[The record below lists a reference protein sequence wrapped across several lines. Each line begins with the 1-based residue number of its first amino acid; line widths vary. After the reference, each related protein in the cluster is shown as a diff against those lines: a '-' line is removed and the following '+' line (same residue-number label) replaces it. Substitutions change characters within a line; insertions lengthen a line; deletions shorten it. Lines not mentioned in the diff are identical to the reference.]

1 MIETQDEKTGWIHS
15 LVETAKTVA
24 IVAVVFLVP
33 RTVFCQPFTIPSESM
48 QPTLMVG
55 DYLLVSK
62 YPYGWSRHSIMLSPP
77 VGHGRLM
84 AKAPERG
91 DIVVFK
97 KPSDG
102 RTDVI
107 KRVIGLPGDRIQMIG
122 GVLQINGAA
131 VAQTLTGIDADG
143 SPGGYPIPVRHL
155 RETLPNGR
163 TYATNSFGTDTPAAS
178 TGVYT
183 VPAGCYFV
191 MGDNRDNS
199 ADSRFNPGST
209 PSGYASCPWDVAR
222 DAALP
227 PELGMG
233 FIPAENLVGR
243 AERVLFSWNGHG
255 LRLDRTLRKL
265 PAPKVG

>member
-1 MIETQDEKTGWIHS
+1 MATKPRWAEGLI
-15 LVETAKTVA
+15 ETAKTVA
-24 IVAVVFLVP
+24 IVVVVFLVP

-48 QPTLMVG
+48 QPTLLVG
-55 DYLLVSK
+55 DYILVSK
-62 YPYGWSRHSIMLSPP
+62 YPYGWSRHSITLSPP

-84 AKAPERG
+84 EKAPERG

-107 KRVIGLPGDRIQMIG
+107 KRVIGLPGDRVQMID
-122 GVLQINGAA
+122 GVLHINGAA
-131 VAQTLTGIDADG
+131 TTQTLTGIDADG
-143 SPGGYPIPVRHL
+143 APDAYPIPVRHL

-163 TYATNSFGTDTPAAS
+163 TYATNSFGAKTTAAN

-199 ADSRFNPGST
+199 ADSRFNPGGAAK
-209 PSGYASCPWDVAR
+209 GYASCPWDVAR
-222 DAALP
+222 DADLP

-233 FIPAENLVGR
+233 FVPAENLVGR
-243 AERVLFSWNGHG
+243 AERVLFSWNDHG
-255 LRLDRTLRKL
+255 LRLDRTFRKL

>member
-1 MIETQDEKTGWIHS
+1 MTKPRWAEGLIET
-15 LVETAKTVA
+15 LKTVA
-24 IVAVVFLVP
+24 LVLVVALVP
-33 RTVFCQPFTIPSESM
+33 RTVFSQPFTIPSESM
-48 QPTLMVG
+48 EPTLMVG
-55 DYLLVSK
+55 DYILVSK
-62 YPYGWSRHSIMLSPP
+62 YPYGWSRHSIPLSPP
-77 VGHGRLM
+77 IGHGRLM
-84 AKAPERG
+84 DKAPVRG

-97 KPSDG
+97 KPGDG

-107 KRVIGLPGDRIQMIG
+107 KRVIGLPGDRIQMMG
-122 GVLQINGAA
+122 GVLRINGAP
-131 VAQTLTGIDADG
+131 VRQTLTGVDAEG
-143 SPGGYPIPVRHL
+143 SPGDYPIPVRHL

-163 TYATNSFGTDTPAAS
+163 TYATNSFGADTPAAN

-209 PSGYASCPWDVAR
+209 PKGYASCAWDVAR
-222 DAALP
+222 DVALP

-243 AERVLFSWNGHG
+243 AERILFSWTGHG
-255 LRLDRTLRKL
+255 LRLDRTFRKL
-265 PAPKVG
+265 PAPTVG

>member
-1 MIETQDEKTGWIHS
+1 MTEAREEKTGWIHG
-15 LVETAKTVA
+15 LVETAKTFA
-24 IVAVVFLVP
+24 IVLVVFLIP

-48 QPTLMVG
+48 QPTLLVG
-55 DYLLVSK
+55 DYILVSK
-62 YPYGWSRHSIMLSPP
+62 YPYGWSRHSVTFSPP

-84 AKAPERG
+84 AKTPERG

-107 KRVIGLPGDRIQMIG
+107 KRVIGLPGDRIQLSG
-122 GVLQINGAA
+122 GQLRINGVA
-131 VAQTLTGIDADG
+131 VSQSLTGIDADG
-143 SPGGYPIPVRHL
+143 APGAYPIPVRHL

-163 TYATNSFGTDTPAAS
+163 TYATNSFGADTAAAN

-222 DAALP
+222 DADLP

-243 AERVLFSWNGHG
+243 AERILFSWNGHG
-255 LRLDRTLRKL
+255 LRLDRTFRKL

>member
-1 MIETQDEKTGWIHS
+1 MSKSRWADGLI
-15 LVETAKTVA
+15 ETAKTAALV
-24 IVAVVFLVP
+24 VAVFLTP
-33 RTVFCQPFTIPSESM
+33 RTVLCQPFVIPSGSM
-48 QPTLMVG
+48 QPTLLVG
-55 DYLLVSK
+55 DRVLVSK
-62 YPYGWSRHSIMLSPP
+62 YPYGWSRHSLTFSPP

-84 AKAPERG
+84 EKAPERG

-97 KPSDG
+97 KPADG

-107 KRVIGLPGDRIQMIG
+107 KRVIGLPGDRIQMSG
-122 GVLQINGAA
+122 GVVHINGAP
-131 VAQTLTGIDADG
+131 VQQTLAAIDTDG
-143 SPGGYPIPVRHL
+143 SPGVYPIPVRHL

-163 TYATNSFGTDTPAAS
+163 TYATNSFGAETQAAN
-178 TGVYT
+178 TGVYV

-199 ADSRFNPGST
+199 LDSRFNPDST
-209 PSGYASCPWDVAR
+209 AKGYASCAWDVAR
-222 DAALP
+222 DADLP
-227 PELGMG
+227 LELGMG

-243 AERVLFSWNGHG
+243 AERILFSWSGRG